1 MSSRRI
7 EAAIGAAVSEWFRS
21 KQAVV
26 YEEVIDPRPSCT
38 ERADL
43 VAVETLPGFERTL
56 VHIVEC
62 KAELS
67 FELLAQARHWSL
79 NRFGCVW
86 LAVPKLHRSSVGRAE
101 AIRIAHAIL
110 GFGVL
115 VVDREVSVEGRP
127 ANLHPPE
134 DRRLLDSLR
143 PEHQTHAKAGSPS
156 GGHFTSFKASCQAL
170 SAYVK
175 ENDGCR
181 LEDAV
186 KTISHHYRS
195 TASAVSSLHHWV
207 REGKV
212 DGVYPGWK
220 GRLYNTPR
228 ASAQSMMRQSA

>member
-7 EAAIGAAVSEWFRS
+7 EAAIGAAVSEWFGGRGGE
-21 KQAVV
+21 V
-26 YEEVIDPRPSCT
+26 YEEVVSPIPGHT

-43 VAVETLPGFERTL
+43 VVVAKAAAVDI

-62 KAELS
+62 KTELS
-67 FELLAQARHWSL
+67 FALLRQARPWA
-79 NRFGCVW
+79 RFGCVW
-86 LAVPKLHRSSVGRAE
+86 VAVPKLRRVVQWARDGRLE
-101 AIRIAHAIL
+101 AQRVAL
-110 GFGVL
+110 EFYGFGVL
-115 VVDREVSVEGRP
+115 LVDQDVEVWCRP
-127 ANLHPPE
+127 PALLPPE

-143 PEHQTHAKAGSPS
+143 PEHQTHAKAGSS
-156 GGHFTSFKASCQAL
+156 GGGHFTSFKASCQAL

-186 KTISHHYRS
+186 KAISHHYRS

-228 ASAQSMMRQSA
+228 ASAESMRRSA